1 MSAAAKSYK
10 PENMQPVTPH
20 LICRG
25 AGGQP

>member
-1 MSAAAKSYK
+1 MPTAAKSHK

-25 AGGQP
+25 AGEQP